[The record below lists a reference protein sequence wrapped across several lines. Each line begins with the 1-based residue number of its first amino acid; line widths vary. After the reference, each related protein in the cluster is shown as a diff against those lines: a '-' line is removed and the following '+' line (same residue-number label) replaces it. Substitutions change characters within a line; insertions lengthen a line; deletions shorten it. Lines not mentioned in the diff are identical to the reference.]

1 MVWGEGVGRGAW
13 WCPEGP
19 LPSFYRQRHEEWRR
33 YGQRGRYASA
43 PSQGHRIPLYSN
55 PPPPPDHIPSL
66 QGLSGIEVH
75 VRTSGPAVAERR
87 GITWRLPRLSAG
99 DKAQRSFQLR
109 LLG

>member
-1 MVWGEGVGRGAW
+1 MHA
-13 WCPEGP
+13 C
-19 LPSFYRQRHEEWRR
+19 
-33 YGQRGRYASA
+33 
-43 PSQGHRIPLYSN
+43 RIPTYALI
-55 PPPPPDHIPSL
+55 PPSPPR

-99 DKAQRSFQLR
+99 DKAQRGFQLR